1 MGGVDIAELHSRAA
15 PHLSAIGDGDAL
27 DPVAAALIRYAVA
40 ASVSSLD
47 RAGIETAAAT
57 AIASGAE
64 VDQLVEMT
72 ALVSGLG
79 VHSLMASAVPLVRLA
94 GKQEAAAA
102 SAGLDTMRQEIWDR
116 QIGASRYWAEF
127 SRHFPGFLDA
137 TLRLSPPL
145 FEAFLDFCALPW
157 RMDAV
162 SAVTKELAALACD
175 AAPGQR
181 FVPGFDLHL
190 ANAIALGAGRLAI
203 EAALAIGADA
213 PRHIGYRG

>member
-1 MGGVDIAELHSRAA
+1 M
-15 PHLSAIGDGDAL
+15 
-27 DPVAAALIRYAVA
+27 AAALIRYAVA